1 MRKALLAVGCML
13 FVVGLVVA
21 ADTVT
26 LVKYDKDTKKVTV
39 KDDKD
44 KEATYTITDK
54 TKITSVDKEGN
65 KKERKLEDIE
75 RFLTSEKAAGK
86 MKFEI
91 EVKDGKL
98 TEIITKGRGG
108 KGKGGSKDPN

>member
-1 MRKALLAVGCML
+1 MRKLLLALGCMFL
-13 FVVGLVVA
+13 VVGLVVA

-39 KDDKD
+39 KDKDD

-54 TKITSVDKEGN
+54 TKVTRIDKDGN
-65 KKERKLEDIE
+65 KKEGKLEEIE
-75 RFLTSEKAAGK
+75 RFLSSEKAAGK
-86 MKFEI
+86 MKMEI

-98 TEIITKGRGG
+98 TEIITKGRG